1 MSIDSKLA
9 DIKYYY
15 STHLSF
21 VLETVI
27 STMYFWGYNTT
38 FMGNGSI
45 KAIKD
50 TFRRSIYNTTDIKP
64 ELIPT
69 NLSEKINFQIY
80 QKPDTIKNHILKMG
94 LITLFSLFEAF
105 NKDYFQELY
114 FYKPELMKSKKQV
127 VDLEYILQFNNI
139 EDLHKSLSQ
148 KELEKLGYIN
158 IDDLAALFYKK
169 FNIDIRKNLDCWFD
183 LRENYYR
190 RNLIVHADG
199 NVSKTYLEKCP
210 LENVK
215 LGQELACDIEY
226 VWKCH
231 RNLDFYMDFIDNSI
245 RKKFHLKSLLDSLS
259 S

>member
-1 MSIDSKLA
+1 MSISSKLT

-21 VLETVI
+21 VIETVI
-27 STMYFWGYNTT
+27 STMYFWGYNTK
-38 FMGNGSI
+38 FLEDGSI
-45 KAIKD
+45 KAINDK
-50 TFRRSIYNTTDIKP
+50 FRRSIYSKTDNKP
-64 ELIPT
+64 EKIPT
-69 NLSEKINFQIY
+69 NLSEKINIQIN
-80 QKPDTIKNHILKMG
+80 QKPDMIKNHVLKMG

-114 FYKPELMKSKKQV
+114 CYKPELMKSKKKLI
-127 VDLEYILQFNNI
+127 DLEYVLQFDNI
-139 EDLHKSLSQ
+139 EDLHRSLSQ
-148 KELEKLGYIN
+148 RELEKLGHTN

-169 FNIDIRKNLDCWFD
+169 FNIDLRKNLNCWSD
-183 LRENYYR
+183 LRESYYR

-199 NVSKTYLEKCP
+199 KVSNTYLEKCS

-215 LGQELACDIEY
+215 IGQVLACDIEY

-245 RKKFHLKSLLDSLS
+245 RKKFNLKSHLDSLTS
-259 S
+259 